1 MIDKKTIAS
10 SIETTSGSAWYSIY
24 DDISSKITINDSISI
39 NDDELKERITKKINE
54 ILDEDTTIEIMKNY
68 LLDFIDKNID
78 NPENLIKDALVKKDE
93 ELDKCKKE
101 IEQLK
106 MEINNLK
113 ILIPSI
119 YLSPY
124 SPTTTP
130 CYPPYPTV
138 YSSSDSSSD
147 SSYVIN

>member
-1 MIDKKTIAS
+1 MFDKKTIAS

-24 DDISSKITINDSISI
+24 DDISKNTINDSIS
-39 NDDELKERITKKINE
+39 DDELKERITKKINE

-78 NPENLIKDALVKKDE
+78 NPENLIKDVLVKKDE

-119 YLSPY
+119 YLSPSSPY
-124 SPTTTP
+124 SPITP

-138 YSSSDSSSD
+138 YSSSDSSSN

>member
-10 SIETTSGSAWYSIY
+10 SLETTSGSAWYNIY
-24 DDISSKITINDSISI
+24 DDISKNTINDSISI
-39 NDDELKERITKKINE
+39 SDDELKERITKKINE

-101 IEQLK
+101 IEQLRV
-106 MEINNLK
+106 EINNLK
-113 ILIPSI
+113 LLIPYISI
-119 YLSPY
+119 PY

-130 CYPPYPTV
+130 CYPTV
-138 YSSSDSSSD
+138 YYSSSSD
-147 SSYVIN
+147 IIN